1 MTDEEKK
8 AAEANA
14 LATAQEEERKKKEA
28 EEAANAKTPEQIRIE
43 ELEAE
48 KAVILEREANY
59 KVAYLKEVD
68 KNKQLGNPDN
78 ETDEERIRR
87 ITREE
92 LAKKEI
98 ARIDTEKEELLK
110 KALKENKELKLAIQN
125 KAPANPTGG
134 GGSTEHP
141 NVQDTLITPEQMA
154 AFKARG
160 WTEKDIERYKKNLQ
174 RYKA

>member
-28 EEAANAKTPEQIRIE
+28 EAAATALTPEQEKIA

-48 KAVILEREANY
+48 KAAILEREANY
-59 KVAYLKEVD
+59 KVAYLKEVE
-68 KNKQLGNPDN
+68 KNKNLGA
-78 ETDEERIRR
+78 DEESEEDRIRR

-92 LAKKEI
+92 LAQREI
-98 ARIDTEKEELLK
+98 ARIDTEKEELFK
-110 KALKENKELKLAIQN
+110 KTLKENKELKLAIQN
-125 KAPANPTGG
+125 KIPGSATGG
-134 GGSTEHP
+134 GASTEQPAVH
-141 NVQDTLITPEQMA
+141 DTLVTPEQLA

-160 WTEKDIERYKKNLQ
+160 WTDKDIERYKKNLQ
-174 RYKA
+174 RYR

>member
-28 EEAANAKTPEQIRIE
+28 EEAAKADTPEQIRIK

-68 KNKQLGNPDN
+68 KNKNSGIPEN
-78 ETDEERIRR
+78 ETEEEKIRR

-98 ARIDTEKEELLK
+98 AAIDKEKEELLA

-134 GGSTEHP
+134 GGSTEQP
-141 NVQDTLITPEQMA
+141 IVQSTLITPEQLA

-174 RYKA
+174 KYR